1 MQDSHSSTDKVS
13 NIDLHFNDLSGD
25 QIFSFLKR
33 YYNDTYP
40 LSEEG
45 VRTQPEGIY
54 FEAIETLE
62 RLHHRLVEVSD
73 FIGYAKID
81 WRDADTVQNKNK
93 IKKIIDFYNDLV
105 IDVDLM
111 KVGMKGYDFAP
122 KVKAFIHF
130 VDSVENCRF
139 RSDVQANPW
148 TTEDFPHDEIFKT
161 VDQFKQYFEERK
173 KSYRPALIPSEWKE
187 QAKEV
192 EKAISKFKRITQA
205 LYVIKFSV
213 ADLSEDELARLT
225 ADIKIDTFLADFK
238 PEQKLRD
245 FIEWLSPQHIVGKL
259 PWICTWTKAEIDI
272 RRQVRFTIGMILD
285 ATDQELEPK
294 GIEQQLVYDVAQQ
307 LERSWFEPFIV
318 FDVVQLDQI
327 FDQLGGGLIRNI
339 KLPSKRKVDLMLKWY
354 LGVFYQVDAIIRP
367 SNLAA
372 ETGFADRPVILKIN
386 REKLERI
393 NHEQGR
399 RAKVRTVGTTKPE
412 LNWNPT
418 KLLKQV
424 PKHFNSIH
432 SLYDGL
438 KNFGGLTNVDIEK
451 LQKLNLF
458 IAYLETTRLD
468 GLQTTLKKTKPEKWA
483 DVAQIYL
490 LLLQD
495 WNSSY
500 LELGDLTVCQ
510 LEPLDREFR
519 GSPTIKDIQED
530 LESEKSLKAIVDALS
545 RLKRALLTQE
555 KVASLKVSTRLVEKN
570 SQSAMAYLKYSFKQ
584 NSVLL
589 RFKIDNFESDLELST
604 LKNLFTQ
611 FMKSIGRAPKRI
623 GAELDAY
630 IGYFVPE
637 GKRYSID
644 CTAIF
649 YPRDNVSTQDVRE
662 SFDDYWQDFIDKY
675 VNTTQPEFDQL
686 ILSIIP
692 TLWAEGGNSDPLVVN
707 KTDKLIPQLKKDLV
721 SFYTAYEYIRACK
734 IAQNQGG
741 KRPELFLRGRIRKPV
756 FKDKEV
762 KKLQQPISIVQSS
775 EVDSLVDETVLITDN
790 TMQQVNTEMI
800 EDVRLQNDDSS
811 NVVVDDHEQQAQGI
825 VNKGLYQRALKMAA
839 SIEPLI
845 PKKHE

>member
-1 MQDSHSSTDKVS
+1 MQNSHSNTDKVS
-13 NIDLHFNDLSGD
+13 DSNLHFKRLSSD

-81 WRDADTVQNKNK
+81 WRDADTVQKKNK
-93 IKKIIDFYNDLV
+93 IKEIVDFYNDLV

-225 ADIKIDTFLADFK
+225 ADLKIDTFLADFK
-238 PEQKLRD
+238 SEQKLRD

-294 GIEQQLVYDVAQQ
+294 GIEQQLVYDVAQR
-307 LERSWFEPFIV
+307 LEGSWFEPFIV

-327 FDQLGGGLIRNI
+327 FDQLGVGVIRNI

-354 LGVFYQVDAIIRP
+354 LGVFYQVDAIIQP
-367 SNLAA
+367 SNLEA
-372 ETGFADRPVILKIN
+372 ETCFADSRVIQNVNYK
-386 REKLERI
+386 KLENI
-393 NHEQGR
+393 KGELDR
-399 RAKVRTVGTTKPE
+399 RTKARTIDIAKNRST
-412 LNWNPT
+412 WNT
-418 KLLKQV
+418 AKLLKKV
-424 PKHFNSIH
+424 PTYFSSIH
-432 SLYDGL
+432 YLYQGL
-438 KNFGGLTNVDIEK
+438 RDIEGLTNDDIDK

-458 IAYLETTRLD
+458 IAYLEVTRLD
-468 GLQTTLKKTKPEKWA
+468 GLQDTLKMAKPQKWA
-483 DVAQIYL
+483 DVVQIYL

-500 LELGDLTVCQ
+500 LELSDLAVCE
-510 LEPLDREFR
+510 LEPLDRSFR
-519 GSPTIKDIQED
+519 CNPAIRGIQEE
-530 LESEKSLKAIVDALS
+530 LESEQSLKTIVKELS
-545 RLKRALLTQE
+545 RLKRELLNQE
-555 KVASLKVSTRLVEKN
+555 NLTSLKVSTRLVEKN
-570 SQSAMAYLKYSFKQ
+570 SQSAMEYLKYSFKQ

-589 RFKIDNFESDLELST
+589 RFKIDNRESGLELST

-611 FMKSIGRAPKRI
+611 FIKAIGRAPKRI
-623 GAELDAY
+623 GAEIDAY
-630 IGYFVPE
+630 IGYYVHD

-649 YPRDNVSTQDVRE
+649 YLRNNVHAQDVQE
-662 SFDDYWQDFIDKY
+662 SLEDYWQEFKNKY
-675 VNTTQPEFDQL
+675 AKTKKLKLNQL
-686 ILSIIP
+686 SLYLIP
-692 TLWAEGGNSDPLVVN
+692 TLWSEDGNLDPFVVN
-707 KTDKLIPQLKKDLV
+707 KGDKLIPQLKKDLV
-721 SFYTAYEYIRACK
+721 GFYTAYEYIGACK
-734 IAQNQGG
+734 IIQGHVE
-741 KRPELFLRGRIRKPV
+741 KRPELFLRGRTRKPV
-756 FKDKEV
+756 SKGKGV
-762 KKLQQPISIVQSS
+762 KKRQQPLSIVQSS
-775 EVDSLVDETVLITDN
+775 EGDSLVDEAVLITDN
-790 TMQQVNTEMI
+790 TIEQAHTVMI
-800 EDVRLQNDDSS
+800 EKDRLQNGENS
-811 NVVVDDHEQQAQGI
+811 NVVIDDGEQQMRDRA
-825 VNKGLYQRALKMAA
+825 KEFQRQRILNLAA
-839 SIEPLI
+839 SVEPLT
-845 PKKHE
+845 PKKS